1 MHGPPRHSEGLLPS
15 HLYHLLKVS
24 RGSGQ
29 PLELFTAFGCRGEM
43 PNALSLGNSGQ
54 PVTHPVKGPQ
64 RFISKPGWSMHSL
77 SLLPQSLDLV
87 KQDGASGAYMS
98 DNLLPRDQPV
108 RNGSGRMRDPSPE
121 LAHSSLPAEDDAASG
136 THRGAAPGPVLT
148 APLEAGSGKPF

>member
-1 MHGPPRHSEGLLPS
+1 
-15 HLYHLLKVS
+15 
-24 RGSGQ
+24 
-29 PLELFTAFGCRGEM
+29 
-43 PNALSLGNSGQ
+43 
-54 PVTHPVKGPQ
+54 
-64 RFISKPGWSMHSL
+64 MHSL